1 MVPSYA
7 ESLLHKKVKTDAFKN
22 SRKREKAEVPASICL
37 RRAVELGS
45 PGLEVRI
52 KKTKLLHISG

>member
-22 SRKREKAEVPASICL
+22 SRKRKKAEVAASVCL
-37 RRAVELGS
+37 RRAVEPEN
-45 PGLEVRI
+45 PGFRSQNKEN
-52 KKTKLLHISG
+52 K